1 MTRPTTLL
9 LSHTFATVFM
19 TGLIWFV
26 QIVHYP
32 LLASVGCES
41 YAGYQ
46 QQHEQRTGWLVA
58 PVMLLEL
65 ATGILLVFY
74 GPERDRSSWLIVNLA
89 LLAVIWLSTFFF
101 AGSAAPAPRVRF
113 PSRRSPL
120 FAGLELDPHRGVV
133 RAFLVAFLFARQ
145 PYAERTLAANSS
157 NRICHELR
165 SPPPGAYRGLPAFPG
180 VRYFFAVSGR

>member
-9 LSHTFATVFM
+9 LSHTFVTVFM

-89 LLAVIWLSTFFF
+89 LLAVIWLSTFFLQVPQHQRLEF
-101 AGSAAPAPRVRF
+101 GFHPAAHHFLLVSNWIRTVAWSA
-113 PSRRSPL
+113 RSLLL
-120 FAGLELDPHRGVV
+120 FYLLAN
-133 RAFLVAFLFARQ
+133 
-145 PYAERTLAANSS
+145 RTPNV
-157 NRICHELR
+157 
-165 SPPPGAYRGLPAFPG
+165 P
-180 VRYFFAVSGR
+180 